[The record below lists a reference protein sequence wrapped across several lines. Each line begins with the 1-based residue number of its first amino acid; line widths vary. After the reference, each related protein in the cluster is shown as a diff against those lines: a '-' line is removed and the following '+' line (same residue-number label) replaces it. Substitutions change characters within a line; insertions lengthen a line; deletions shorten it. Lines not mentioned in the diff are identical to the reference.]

1 MAARRAATA
10 VLPISERMAAGP
22 PSGEQL
28 ASLQRL
34 RLRLK
39 RFSLVNVGV
48 LAIAVLAMATARYL
62 VL

>member
-1 MAARRAATA
+1 
-10 VLPISERMAAGP
+10 MAAGP

-34 RLRLK
+34 QLRLK

-48 LAIAVLAMATARYL
+48 LAIAVRAMATARYL